1 MTVHDGLLLDA
12 DLSSSKTYWG
22 LVGGFLLTVVMLS
35 WLLGMVWWQLLVLCV
50 VFFFLLWTSQHKATP
65 IHLAQLPNLT
75 TWQLLMGTSQGE
87 QLWQAKLK
95 SARMYRFGVLLNFE
109 VCEPLTTNLKFWLFF
124 DQLSDE
130 DRRKLK
136 MAIKFF

>member
-75 TWQLLMGTSQGE
+75 TWQLLMSTSQGE

-95 SARMYRFGVLLNFE
+95 SARMYRFGVWLNFE

>member
-12 DLSSSKTYWG
+12 NLSSSKTYWG

-65 IHLAQLPNLT
+65 IHLAQLPNLI
-75 TWQLLMGTSQGE
+75 TWQLLMSTSQGE

-95 SARMYRFGVLLNFE
+95 SARMYRFGVWLNFE